1 MCALL
6 RKPSKYDPAA
16 RLRQPTQTAP
26 KRGMKRLS
34 LPWPRHHT
42 PPSQAGVCCATA
54 TAWGCHEIHPPGSYL
69 SRPLP
74 QPHLWCPPRPP
85 GQMVL
90 VGIMMYSSTIALPSS
105 PALCLLIQHTRSHVV
120 GEDWGCPFLRKRNAV
135 SQTTPSSTQP
145 LRPCVKTR
153 VQSRHKNMATA
164 FPRGRGGK
172 QMRIS
177 MTLFLQQTL

>member
-42 PPSQAGVCCATA
+42 PPSQAGVCCATV
-54 TAWGCHEIHPPGSYL
+54 TAQGCHEIHPPSSYL

-74 QPHLWCPPRPP
+74 QPHGLVASSTLPRPDGP
-85 GQMVL
+85 GGNHDVL
-90 VGIMMYSSTIALPSS
+90 QHHCSSFITCPVLAH
-105 PALCLLIQHTRSHVV
+105 PAH
-120 GEDWGCPFLRKRNAV
+120 KV
-135 SQTTPSSTQP
+135 S
-145 LRPCVKTR
+145 
-153 VQSRHKNMATA
+153 
-164 FPRGRGGK
+164 RGGRRLGMSLPEEEKCCQSNHILQHSASETLCQDKSPK
-172 QMRIS
+172 QA
-177 MTLFLQQTL
+177 